1 MGNSNINKIIITDE
15 NEEEYWIEYKKTLS
29 PQIKEALIVKY
40 KYLLEVVADEF
51 KSNIGKG
58 RFKGLDYEDLV
69 CLGYSG
75 LLEAIDKYP
84 HDKDVKF
91 KSYAF
96 VIIQRAIYDEATRIN
111 YFCYSGT
118 RSRFQNDAK
127 TLSDEKSKILI
138 LYYHEGLTFKE
149 ISEKMDLSRSEIHR
163 LFTKAME
170 DLKII
175 ENNPISK
182 PSDKTNTEYLAIINT
197 LKKLPQKEQEVLIL
211 YYLDNLTL
219 KEISEKIGLS
229 KSEVTKLRKK
239 AVNYLRENIKN
250 KICEVNS

>member
-1 MGNSNINKIIITDE
+1 MKNNNKDDLPMITDE
-15 NEEEYWIEYKKTLS
+15 NEKEYWIEYKKTLS
-29 PQIKEALIVKY
+29 PQIKEALIIKY
-40 KYLLEVVADEF
+40 KYLLEVVANEL

-75 LLEAIDKYP
+75 LLEAIDKYS

-111 YFCYSGT
+111 YFCYPK
-118 RSRFQNDAK
+118 SRFLNDAK
-127 TLSDEKSKILI
+127 TLLDEESKILI

-149 ISEKMDLSRSEIHR
+149 IAEKMDISRNEVHQ
-163 LFTKAME
+163 LLTKAIE

-175 ENNPISK
+175 ENKSISK
-182 PSDKTNTEYLAIINT
+182 PSDKTNTEYLAIINA

-219 KEISEKIGLS
+219 K
-229 KSEVTKLRKK
+229 
-239 AVNYLRENIKN
+239 
-250 KICEVNS
+250 